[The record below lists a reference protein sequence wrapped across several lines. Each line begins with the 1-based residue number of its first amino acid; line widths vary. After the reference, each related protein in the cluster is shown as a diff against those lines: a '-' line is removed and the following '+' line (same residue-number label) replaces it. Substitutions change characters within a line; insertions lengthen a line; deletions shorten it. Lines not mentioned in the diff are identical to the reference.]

1 MKKVLALI
9 VLCFIAFNSPAQLKY
24 QNGSLVYNAMER
36 YNGYMTNWEG
46 WAHCWKFGNR
56 MIKFDLG
63 PADSRVSSNSDKL
76 VLYDTENGGF
86 IDLYARNVYTNSD
99 AASKTNIQSLGSATA
114 TLTQLRP
121 VSFEWADKAHYF
133 KTSRRSTGVSN
144 PKEMGFI
151 AQEIEQVLPDIVA
164 VDCEGHRVV
173 NYSALIPLLTKSIQE
188 LNGQIETLK
197 AEIEALKSGK

>member
-9 VLCFIAFNSPAQLKY
+9 VLCFIAFNSHAQLRY
-24 QNGSLVYNAMER
+24 QNGYLVYNAMER

-46 WAHCWKFGNR
+46 WAHCWKFGDR

-99 AASKTNIQSLGSATA
+99 AASKTNIQSLGNAMA
-114 TLTQLRP
+114 TLAQLRP
-121 VSFEWADKAHYF
+121 Y
-133 KTSRRSTGVSN
+133 R
-144 PKEMGFI
+144 
-151 AQEIEQVLPDIVA
+151 
-164 VDCEGHRVV
+164 
-173 NYSALIPLLTKSIQE
+173 
-188 LNGQIETLK
+188 LNGPIRRIISRPADVRRVFPIPKKWDSLPKRSSRYFPTSWPWI
-197 AEIEALKSGK
+197 ARATAS

>member
-1 MKKVLALI
+1 MGGLGTLLEIRRSDDKIRPRPRRFAR
-9 VLCFIAFNSPAQLKY
+9 FQQLR
-24 QNGSLVYNAMER
+24 QTRTL
-36 YNGYMTNWEG
+36 
-46 WAHCWKFGNR
+46 
-56 MIKFDLG
+56 
-63 PADSRVSSNSDKL
+63 
-76 VLYDTENGGF
+76 DTENGGF

-99 AASKTNIQSLGSATA
+99 AASKTNIQSLGNAMA
-114 TLTQLRP
+114 TLAQLRP

-133 KTSRRSTGVSN
+133 KTSRRSTGISN

-188 LNGQIETLK
+188 LNSQIETLK

>member
-1 MKKVLALI
+1 
-9 VLCFIAFNSPAQLKY
+9 
-24 QNGSLVYNAMER
+24 MER

-46 WAHCWKFGNR
+46 WAHCWKFGDR

-99 AASKTNIQSLGSATA
+99 AASKTNIQSLGNAMA
-114 TLTQLRP
+114 TLAQLRP

-133 KTSRRSTGVSN
+133 KTSRRSTGISN

-188 LNGQIETLK
+188 LNSQIETLK

>member
-9 VLCFIAFNSPAQLKY
+9 VLCFIAFNSHAQLKY
-24 QNGSLVYNAMER
+24 QNGYLVYNAMER

-86 IDLYARNVYTNSD
+86 IDLYARNVYTLRRCVEN
-99 AASKTNIQSLGSATA
+99 KYPVVRQRNGNPHATA
-114 TLTQLRP
+114 
-121 VSFEWADKAHYF
+121 S
-133 KTSRRSTGVSN
+133 
-144 PKEMGFI
+144 
-151 AQEIEQVLPDIVA
+151 
-164 VDCEGHRVV
+164 RVV
-173 NYSALIPLLTKSIQE
+173 RM
-188 LNGQIETLK
+188 GR
-197 AEIEALKSGK
+197 

>member
-1 MKKVLALI
+1 MA
-9 VLCFIAFNSPAQLKY
+9 
-24 QNGSLVYNAMER
+24 
-36 YNGYMTNWEG
+36 
-46 WAHCWKFGNR
+46 
-56 MIKFDLG
+56 
-63 PADSRVSSNSDKL
+63 VSSTCTP
-76 VLYDTENGGF
+76 V
-86 IDLYARNVYTNSD
+86 
-99 AASKTNIQSLGSATA
+99 
-114 TLTQLRP
+114 TLAQLRP

-133 KTSRRSTGVSN
+133 KTSRRSTGISN

-188 LNGQIETLK
+188 LNSQIETLK

>member
-1 MKKVLALI
+1 
-9 VLCFIAFNSPAQLKY
+9 
-24 QNGSLVYNAMER
+24 
-36 YNGYMTNWEG
+36 
-46 WAHCWKFGNR
+46 

-63 PADSRVSSNSDKL
+63 PADSRVSTNSDKL

-99 AASKTNIQSLGSATA
+99 AASKTNIQSLGSAIS
-114 TLTQLRP
+114 TLNQLRP
-121 VSFEWADKAHYF
+121 VSFEWADKSQYLR
-133 KTSRRSTGVSN
+133 TSQRSTAISS

-151 AQEIEQVLPDIVA
+151 AQEIEQVIPDIVA

-188 LNGQIETLK
+188 LNSQIETLK
-197 AEIEALKSGK
+197 AEVETLKSAK